1 MRLVHHHLLALDG
14 ADPAPVSPASGA
26 AWEAIAASIGDAFPG
41 AAVAPY
47 VMLQASDSRHF
58 AAISENVYRFLPF
71 DLRQEELQSIHG
83 IDERIRVS
91 TYRRAI
97 DFFDALLGRL

>member
-1 MRLVHHHLLALDG
+1 MLDG
-14 ADPAPVSPASGA
+14 VDPAPVSPAAGPG
-26 AWEAIAASIGDAFPG
+26 WETLSASIRAVFPE

-58 AAISENVYRFLPF
+58 SAISTSVYRFLPF
-71 DLRQEELQSIHG
+71 DLRQDELQSIHG

-91 TYRRAI
+91 TYLRSIA
-97 DFFDALLGRL
+97 FFDELVGRL